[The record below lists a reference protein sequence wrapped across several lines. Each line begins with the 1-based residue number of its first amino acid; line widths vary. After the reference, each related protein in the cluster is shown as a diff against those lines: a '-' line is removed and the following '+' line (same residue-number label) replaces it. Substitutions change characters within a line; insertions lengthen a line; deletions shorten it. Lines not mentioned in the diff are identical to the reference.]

1 MIQKRRNSHS
11 ACRKSNFL
19 ARSPLSVFFTL
30 LVISLVSSECSQPES
45 AKSAPQQKETNQKPF
60 VKSYIK
66 YAKGFDIEYFDD
78 YKVVKIL
85 NYLGTKTDT
94 LKYVLIKRG
103 NAIPKGYKK
112 SQAIEIPVNKLIGMS
127 SLQIA
132 MADFAESSDVLVGL
146 GSLQYV
152 TSPKVIANIKSGKV
166 KEIGEEGAINP
177 EVVISI
183 NPDLLMAMGNP
194 SASFSRYQ
202 TLIDA
207 GIPVLLVSEWLENTP
222 LGRAEWVKLMAA
234 LVNKEE
240 LVNNKF
246 EKIEQEYNRLATI
259 GRNAENKPSIIVGMP
274 YKGSWFV
281 PDGTSFMT
289 RFFRD
294 AGASYS
300 WSDIKGTGT
309 MGLSFESVAPIALK
323 ADYWINSGTA
333 NSKADIA
340 ANDIRYTFFK
350 PYKSNTIFNFNKKVN
365 DLGSNDYW
373 ESGVVNP
380 HIVLSDLI
388 KILHPELLPRHT
400 LVYYKQ
406 IL

>member
-1 MIQKRRNSHS
+1 MIQKSRNSS
-11 ACRKSNFL
+11 RACRKWDFL
-19 ARSPLSVFFTL
+19 TRSHLFTPLAIGLLFFA
-30 LVISLVSSECSQPES
+30 CRQSQS
-45 AKSAPQQKETNQKPF
+45 AKSTLPQKEISQESF
-60 VKSYIK
+60 VKSEIK

-85 NYLGTKTDT
+85 NYFGTKTDT
-94 LKYVLIKRG
+94 LKYALIKRG
-103 NAIPKGYKK
+103 DAIPQGYKK
-112 SQAIEIPVNKLIGMS
+112 SQAIEIPIRKLIGMS

-132 MADFAESSDVLVGL
+132 MTDFAESSDVLVGL

-152 TSPKVIANIKSGKV
+152 TSPHVRANIKSGKV

-177 EVVISI
+177 EVIISI
-183 NPDLLMAMGNP
+183 SPDLVMAMGNP

-234 LVNKEE
+234 FLNKEE
-240 LVNNKF
+240 LVNKKF
-246 EKIEQEYNRLATI
+246 EKIEHEYNRLAEI
-259 GRNAENKPSIIVGMP
+259 GKSAEHKPSIIVGMP

-289 RFFRD
+289 SLFKD

-300 WSDIKGTGT
+300 WSDIKGTGS

-350 PYKSNTIFNFNKKVN
+350 PYKSNTIYNFNKKVN

-388 KILHPELLPRHT
+388 KILHPELLPGHT